1 MRLLDV
7 RENTAEPFVKLKVLC
22 TYDVG
27 QFAAF
32 ESGLIMVDN
41 TLIGTTEF
49 GESATSQ
56 SKILAERGW
65 LTPIKTRRRDMRV
78 WQVQRGPSKFWVHAG
93 STRHSLRHCRDC
105 RARILSYWIAFL

>member
-41 TLIGTTEF
+41 TNPHIG
-49 GESATSQ
+49 
-56 SKILAERGW
+56 
-65 LTPIKTRRRDMRV
+65 
-78 WQVQRGPSKFWVHAG
+78 
-93 STRHSLRHCRDC
+93 
-105 RARILSYWIAFL
+105 